1 MKISKLN
8 FILFLLPIIGIG
20 QVPTAESIINR
31 IDKNLNSDSRI
42 VTSKMIINSAR
53 GSRTVE
59 AKTWSKGD
67 FDAFTEYLS
76 PPRESGTKMLK
87 TKDQLWIYSP
97 TTDRTIQISGHML
110 RQSVMGSDLS
120 YEDMMNNESL
130 SESYSS
136 KVTGSEIFQGADCYI
151 LELKAIK
158 NDVAYPKRMLW
169 VHKKYYVPLKEEL
182 YAKSGKL
189 LKRMELS
196 DLKQIDGRWY
206 PMKMTFKDI
215 LKSGKGTEF
224 IISDIQ
230 FDKEIPKYLLTKA
243 ALKK

>member
-1 MKISKLN
+1 MKINNLN
-8 FILFLLPIIGIG
+8 LILFLLPIIVAG
-20 QVPTAESIINR
+20 QVPEAETILNS
-31 IDKNLNSDSRI
+31 IDKNLSSDSRI

-59 AKTWSKGD
+59 AKTWAKGD

-97 TTDRTIQISGHML
+97 STDRTIQISGHML

-120 YEDMMNNESL
+120 YEDMMNNEIL
-130 SESYSS
+130 TANYNS
-136 KVTGSEIFQGADCYI
+136 KVTGSEIYQGTDCYI

-158 NDVAYPKRMLW
+158 DDLAYLKRVMW

-189 LKRMELS
+189 LKRLELS

-206 PMKMTFKDI
+206 PMKMTFKDM

-230 FDKEIPKYLLTKA
+230 FNKEIPKYLLTKA